1 MGLFNFG
8 KRKQDIVQ
16 KTSHRLFYAAE
27 TNTDIVSNDFMQLS
41 KDGKIEAL
49 LFNTVVAIR
58 TYGGIKP
65 QNVDSVFD
73 RYIPTNT

>member
-1 MGLFNFG
+1 
-8 KRKQDIVQ
+8 
-16 KTSHRLFYAAE
+16 
-27 TNTDIVSNDFMQLS
+27 MQLS
-41 KDGKIEAL
+41 KDGKLEAL